1 MVKRQQIG
9 TKHSHQTL
17 LDSGLRENTI
27 TGMMKA
33 GLLRYDSKA
42 DMLFTLSPPSRWPK
56 YWRNKWG
63 QRIPPWR
70 LKQAPW
76 LKMSKAI

>member
-1 MVKRQQIG
+1 MAKY
-9 TKHSHQTL
+9 KHQTL

-27 TGMMKA
+27 SGMMKA

-42 DMLFTLSPPSRWPK
+42 DMLYTLLPPSRWPK
-56 YWRNKWG
+56 YHRDKWG
-63 QRIPPWR
+63 QRIPVWR
-70 LKQAPW
+70 LKMQPR